1 MAFYRKTT
9 PSSYPNTPASNFT
22 DSSKNWR
29 QHKNF
34 YIRTDDLQTASLT
47 AVPGRYTDSTRTWRR
62 IKAMYIWNGSI
73 WRKVFA
79 KFAGQP
85 YPEIP
90 PYIRYD
96 SYTGTDVV
104 DFAMMGPGA
113 NAIAQGAAGTT
124 YLWGRDG
131 ASWQND
137 TPLANRLRTF
147 VFGSTPIPDTAAPIT
162 NDEGNFDGDKLRNT
176 EAVIAQYD
184 GKYIWY
190 KDRITLTSGSSGTSY
205 SQTVKIIKQPPVIN
219 SLAFKTD
226 NTVTSG
232 QLKYVSASVANEWY
246 RSVNQATSV
255 FKWYILDSQYETP
268 TEAKRYGTT
277 SFTSV
282 VLTETT
288 TTLTLEDYFNIPTTF
303 NGVSTTGKWLHVQLI
318 CKNSSSDS
326 SVDYTVAPYNDV
338 TDYVVAQIGVE
349 ATVVAPTSLTSDV
362 GTGNIVLTFSGGTGT
377 QYDLFYANTNYK
389 PTDKAAAAD
398 ASNISSPYN
407 ASAAT
412 PGGLG
417 LSFRNIERWFWVR
430 KSTGS
435 VYSNWFPAGAA
446 GSSTGVYARLP
457 LLAPY
462 PPRTLTTSNITTTN
476 ITFNWLAPNAADSTH
491 DAVVSYD
498 YYVSTTN
505 SIPAT
510 PTGNT
515 TLNSISFPYTASSTP
530 VTQYFWVKAKGA
542 SPDFATSTA
551 TGAISA
557 TPVALPNPRAT
568 GNMRRITMPIYFTNS
583 SQSIWVGTNGY
594 ISLTVDPTSSPGTS
608 WPTAGGVVIGP
619 GVADMK
625 QISLFTYSDSSN
637 YYVRWRGHGYSET
650 AGIVTLDYLVK
661 FYWNSLTVDV
671 YFITNTTT
679 ATLHPSSIY
688 WETPPNVG
696 SYDLWANST
705 SITGMTIPVGLVQNT
720 TLPAET
726 DDDRT
731 AITVVAPA
739 APSGGTATVTPSTG
753 TAGVTTYN
761 ASTSGWSGTAPIT
774 YSYAWQALNKYGLY
788 WETLSSGSNAT
799 SFAPTV
805 AQYNN
810 AYSFMLVVT
819 ASNGILPNGTAT
831 ASFTVNA
838 PVTPVIPTVSI
849 AANTNVAQ
857 TTGTINWTSTNQNS
871 YSVNGTFAS
880 SANPDTTTRSVSKT
894 GLTAS
899 TTYTGTITITS
910 STGNAA
916 TANYSLRTSD
926 PAVAKLAT
934 PTGVTASDTRT
945 DGVNITW
952 NAVSGASYY
961 GVWWGGA
968 PAYDSTP
975 DFGGPGNPTLIT
987 GTSYLDTAIGAGSSR
1002 DYYVQAFKTNNPTNT
1017 KSDWSSGDSG
1027 TRASAPATP
1036 APVLSTLTANNSLTL
1051 GGTFS
1056 WSYTNSP
1063 TAYAIL
1069 CTGPTGTVFTTSN
1082 AYTYTGT
1089 TFRPGYDGTGWQGAG
1104 TYTLYISATN
1114 GQNSVVSNLSWTMT

>member
-9 PSSYPNTPASNFT
+9 PSSYTGTSASNFT
-22 DSSKNWR
+22 DASKNWR

-34 YIRTDDLQTASLT
+34 YIRTNDMETASLT
-47 AVPGRYTDSTRTWRR
+47 SVPGRYTDSTRTWRR

-162 NDEGNFDGDKLRNT
+162 NDEGNYDGDKLRNT
-176 EAVIAQYD
+176 ETVIVQYD
-184 GKYIWY
+184 GQYIWY
-190 KDRITLTSGSSGTSY
+190 KDRITLTNGSSGTSY

-226 NTVTSG
+226 NTVPTG
-232 QLKYVSASVANEWY
+232 ALKYVTYSVANEWY
-246 RSVNQATSV
+246 RTINQTTSLL
-255 FKWYILDSQYETP
+255 KWYILDTQFESP
-268 TEAKRYGTT
+268 TEAKLLGSKAISAT
-277 SFTSV
+277 SPTSSSTL
-282 VLTETT
+282 LTGEDS
-288 TTLTLEDYFNIPTTF
+288 LTIPATF
-303 NGVSTTGKWLHVQLI
+303 NGASTVNKWLYVVLI

-338 TDYVVAQIGVE
+338 TSTPVIAQISLA
-349 ATVVAPTSLTSDV
+349 ATVLPPTSLSVATD
-362 GTGNIVLTFSGGTGT
+362 TMVLTFSGGTGT
-377 QYDLFYANTNYK
+377 QYDVYYGNTNSK
-389 PTDKAAAAD
+389 PTDGGSFAD
-398 ASNISSPYN
+398 ARNVSSPYD
-407 ASAAT
+407 AAAAT

-417 LSFRNIERWFWVR
+417 LNSRDSARWFWVR

-435 VYSNWFPAGAA
+435 VYSDWFPAGAA

-491 DAVVSYD
+491 DAVASYD
-498 YYVSTTN
+498 YYISTTN
-505 SIPAT
+505 SIPST

-515 TLNSISFPYTASSTP
+515 TLNSISFTYTASTTP

-551 TGAISA
+551 TGAVSA
-557 TPVALPNPRAT
+557 TPTALPNPRAT

-608 WPTAGGVVIGP
+608 WPAAGGVVIGP

-650 AGIVTLDYLVK
+650 SGIVTLDYLVK

-774 YSYAWQALNKYGLY
+774 YNYAWQALNRNGLY
-788 WETLSSGSNAT
+788 WETLASGSNTT

-805 AQYNN
+805 TQYNN

-819 ASNGILPNGTAT
+819 ASNGILPNGTASK
-831 ASFTVNA
+831 SFTVNA
-838 PVTPVIPTVSI
+838 PVTPVIPTVAI

-871 YSVNGTFAS
+871 YSVDGTFAS

-910 STGNAA
+910 STGNSA

-926 PAVAKLAT
+926 PAVSKLAT

-1036 APVLSTLTANNSLTL
+1036 APVLASISGNNSLTY

-1063 TAYAIL
+1063 TAYSIL
-1069 CTGPTGTVFTTSN
+1069 VQGPTGTVFTTSN
-1082 AYTYTGT
+1082 AYTYTT
-1089 TFRPGYDGTGWQGAG
+1089 TSFRPGYDGTGWQGAG
-1104 TYTLYISATN
+1104 NYTIYVSATN
-1114 GQNSVVSNLSWTMT
+1114 GQNSVVSSQTTYMS